1 MPSPDKKSD
10 KVRFLQNLRH
20 GILIQ
25 GSEIFCKHFLEVS
38 TASPDSGRI
47 LCPGLTGNDTPLSF
61 LPMKRFSGKFF
72 LCTALIYL
80 IVACATSP
88 TGRRQLM
95 LVSEESAIASSKQ
108 AYVEMLK
115 SYEQQGKID
124 NNKALKDR
132 VYKITGRLI
141 AQAIKMRPETKNWE
155 WSIKII
161 DDPKTV
167 NAWAMAGGKMALYSG
182 LVTQLKPTDDEL
194 AQVLGHEIA
203 HALAKHSAEK
213 MSVAMVSSAGVI
225 AVGIFSDRKGLAL
238 TGAAL
243 AAALAVQMPNSRS
256 AESEA
261 DRIGIELTAKAG
273 YDPRAA
279 ITLWQKMAR
288 VGGKGP
294 PEFLSTHP
302 APENREKKL
311 AEYVPE
317 MMPYYEQK
325 GERPIYRL

>member
-1 MPSPDKKSD
+1 MRKSPI
-10 KVRFLQNLRH
+10 
-20 GILIQ
+20 ILI
-25 GSEIFCKHFLEVS
+25 L
-38 TASPDSGRI
+38 
-47 LCPGLTGNDTPLSF
+47 
-61 LPMKRFSGKFF
+61 
-72 LCTALIYL
+72 YL
-80 IVACATSP
+80 ILIVGCATSP

-95 LVSEESAIASSKQ
+95 IVSEDSAIAASKQ

-115 SYEQQGKID
+115 PYEQQGKID
-124 NNKALKDR
+124 NDRPLKDR
-132 VYKITGRLI
+132 VYKITGRLV
-141 AQAIKMRPETKNWE
+141 AQAIQMRPETKNWE

-167 NAWAMAGGKMALYSG
+167 YAWAMAGGKMALYSG
-182 LVTQLKPTDDEL
+182 LATQLNATDDEL

-213 MSVAMVSSAGVI
+213 MSVAMASSIGVV
-225 AVGIFSDRKGLAL
+225 AVGVAAGDNKGLAL

-261 DRIGIELTAKAG
+261 DRIGIELAAKAG

-279 ITLWQKMAR
+279 ITLWQKMAK

-302 APENREKKL
+302 SPENREKKL
-311 AEYVPE
+311 AEFVPQ

-325 GERPIYRL
+325 GTRPTYQLKG